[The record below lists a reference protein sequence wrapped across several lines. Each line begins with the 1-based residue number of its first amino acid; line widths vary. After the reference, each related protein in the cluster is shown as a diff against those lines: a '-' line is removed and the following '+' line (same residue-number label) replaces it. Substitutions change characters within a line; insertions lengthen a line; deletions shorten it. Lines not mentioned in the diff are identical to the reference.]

1 MNWQSDRVFPN
12 FEYDGRVLDAVESPT
27 MTRDE
32 LVAFSSLQGI
42 VNRSAVRI
50 LLLDMMCDQGGDTWP
65 RTLGLAYRRT
75 YYYTVMQKYANEAS
89 GVVLYSEEKSKHYIN
104 LACSAASTMNA
115 IPMTR
120 PVYEALM
127 AHGVT
132 LPILEDL
139 TTLGLTSREEI
150 YTYLYDHYWQKNTHR
165 LIVSQN
171 PDEVFHI
178 RDLVAAA
185 GCAVVFLENRQESE
199 RNVYR
204 LFLADMKP
212 GEAIAIGW
220 YTEERSGI
228 TAATEYGLSTV
239 PGDLYCNFTVYAQD
253 KPIKLRPEGPVLPIE
268 NKMYVALFVSDGDN
282 IQYIQRYMRKYWTEQ
297 EQNRGKSCINWT
309 ISPALCDV
317 APDMLNYYYENST
330 EKDCFVSG
338 PSGLGYAMP
347 VNTLQ
352 EEIEAKNYVRDDNK
366 FAEYVKLSNRY
377 FERSGLRAVTVWD
390 NLTEN
395 QRKIYAENAPYLY
408 GLTVQLFTDD
418 RESISS
424 TAENGMPIKQLTPCY
439 STTVEHLS
447 KVLHREYHAWDKASP
462 KFVAAQYSVWG
473 ELKPDRVA
481 ALEALLKEM
490 SGDTIEFVR
499 ADTFFQMMRN
509 HNQK

>member
-1 MNWQSDRVFPN
+1 
-12 FEYDGRVLDAVESPT
+12 
-27 MTRDE
+27 
-32 LVAFSSLQGI
+32 
-42 VNRSAVRI
+42 
-50 LLLDMMCDQGGDTWP
+50 
-65 RTLGLAYRRT
+65 
-75 YYYTVMQKYANEAS
+75 
-89 GVVLYSEEKSKHYIN
+89 
-104 LACSAASTMNA
+104 MNA

-212 GEAIAIGW
+212 GEAIAVGW

-317 APDMLNYYYENST
+317 APDMLNYYYDNST

-424 TAENGMPIKQLTPCY
+424 TAENGMPIKQFTPCY

>member
-1 MNWQSDRVFPN
+1 MQWQRDRVFPS
-12 FEYDGRVLDAVESPT
+12 FYYDGRVLDAVESPS

-42 VNRSAVRI
+42 VNRSCVRI

-65 RTLGLAYRRT
+65 RTLGLVYRRT
-75 YYYTVMQKYANEAS
+75 YYYSVMQTYANEAS

-104 LACSAASTMNA
+104 LASSAASVQNA

-120 PVYEALM
+120 PVYEALL

-139 TTLGLTSREEI
+139 TGLEMTTRSEI
-150 YTYLYDHYWQKNTHR
+150 YTYLYENYWHKNTHR

-171 PDEVFHI
+171 PDEVFHL

-185 GCAVVFLENRQESE
+185 GCAVVFLENRDEGE
-199 RNVYR
+199 RSVYR
-204 LFLADMKP
+204 RFLADMKA

-220 YTEERSGI
+220 FTEERSGI
-228 TAATEYGLSTV
+228 TAATEFGLSTV

-253 KPIKLRPEGPVLPIE
+253 KPVKKRPEGPILPIE
-268 NKMYVALFVSDGDN
+268 DKMYVALFVSDGDN
-282 IQYIQRYMRKYWTEQ
+282 IQYIQRYMRKYWAEQ
-297 EQNRGKSCINWT
+297 TPNRGKACINWT
-309 ISPALCDV
+309 ISPALVDTS
-317 APDMLNYYYENST
+317 PDMLNYYYENST
-330 EKDCFVSG
+330 DQDCFVSG

-352 EEIEAKNYVRDDNK
+352 EEIEAKNYVRDDET

-377 FERSGLRAVTVWD
+377 FERAGLRAVTVWD

-395 QRKIYAENAPYLY
+395 QRRLYAENAPYLY

-418 RESISS
+418 RESIS
-424 TAENGMPIKQLTPCY
+424 TTEANGMPIKQLTPCY

-447 KVLHREYHAWDKASP
+447 RVLQREYEAWDKTSP

-481 ALEALLKEM
+481 ALEAELKAI
-490 SGDTIEFVR
+490 SGDRVEFVR
-499 ADTFFQMMRN
+499 ADTFFQMMRG
-509 HNQK
+509 HKA